1 MVKPR
6 SGCDLL
12 TPGAR
17 HPGYP
22 SARHTTVVRLNN
34 LRTIVQPLR
43 GWYFI
48 LLYAPGDKL
57 TGLSLSSHSVAF
69 IPHSHAGAPDRAK
82 R

>member
-12 TPGAR
+12 PPGAC
-17 HPGYP
+17 HPVYP

-43 GWYFI
+43 GWYFM
-48 LLYAPGDKL
+48 LLYAPDDKL
-57 TGLSLSSHSVAF
+57 TRLTLSSHSVAS
-69 IPHSHAGAPDRAK
+69 IPHSHAGAIDRAK